1 MSRILKLYERSI
13 EQKGQSDEEF
23 ELSKAIFKREQ
34 ERLNVQICKRSD
46 GSLFTRKLKRKL
58 DATCHCSVCGSEYKL
73 SSGKQYSHN
82 YGGIPKK
89 RSVCSSEC
97 LNVVSK
103 LIGIRM
109 SDACANLF

>member
-58 DATCHCSVCGSEYKL
+58 DATCHCSVCGTEYKL

-109 SDACANLF
+109 SDACAKLF